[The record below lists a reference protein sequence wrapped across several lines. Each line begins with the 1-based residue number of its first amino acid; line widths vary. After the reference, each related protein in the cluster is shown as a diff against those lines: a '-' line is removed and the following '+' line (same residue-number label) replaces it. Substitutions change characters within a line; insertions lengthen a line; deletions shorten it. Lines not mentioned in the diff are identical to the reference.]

1 MSYTPHT
8 VWVGAQSVATKAP
21 RPVKAKYLNGKA
33 GYLNYENSP
42 VAQRLMA
49 AICQNPGAAAT
60 ELVAVIKNRISYGY
74 LDCLRLDG
82 YADVRVERKA
92 KGMAVMH
99 VWPTELFLAKFP
111 PTL

>member
-8 VWVGAQSVATKAP
+8 VWVGVQPKAP
-21 RPVKAKYLNGKA
+21 RPIKAKYIKGKA
-33 GYLNYENSP
+33 GYVNYENSP
-42 VAQRLMA
+42 VAQRMMA
-49 AICQNPGAAAT
+49 LICQNPGAAAT
-60 ELVAVIKNRISYGY
+60 ELVAVTRNRISYGY
-74 LDCLRLDG
+74 LDCLRRDG